1 MNTAIS
7 LKTVRKA
14 FDSLVAVDDVSLD
27 VHQGEIFGLLGPNGA
42 GKTTL
47 IRIIMDIIRPDA
59 GTVEVLGHHLA
70 DDDKRRIGY
79 LPEERGLYT
88 RQRVLA
94 VLEYFACLKGL
105 DSPPARRSALAWLE
119 RLEMTDVKDKKVGEL
134 SKGNQQKIQLIS
146 ALVADPEIIVLDE
159 PFSGLDPIN
168 ARIVMTLIRELAAAG
183 KSILLSA
190 HQMGLV
196 ETLCQRVFMINK
208 GRRVLYGDLDEIK
221 RHYSDNAVVV
231 QATADYS
238 RCHLIDR
245 HVPENGAMKVYLR
258 DGVRPHDFLAWLVEA
273 GAEVESFERATTPLE
288 EIFIRVVRES
298 GNPKSEPRNSKQ
310 SQNSKS

>member
-1 MNTAIS
+1 MSTTAIS
-7 LKTVRKA
+7 LTSVRKA

-70 DDDKRRIGY
+70 DEDKRRIGY

-88 RQRVLA
+88 RQRVSA

-105 DSPPARRSALAWLE
+105 DGPQARRNALAWLE
-119 RLEMTDVKDKKVGEL
+119 RLDMADVKDKKVGEL

-146 ALVADPEIIVLDE
+146 AVVADPEIIVLDE

-183 KSILLSA
+183 KTVLLSA

-245 HVPENGAMKVYLR
+245 HAPENGAMKVYLR
-258 DGVRPHDFLAWLVEA
+258 DGVRPHDFLAWLVET
-273 GAEVESFERATTPLE
+273 GSEVESFERATTPLE
-288 EIFIRVVRES
+288 EIFIRVVQE
-298 GNPKSEPRNSKQ
+298 GQ
-310 SQNSKS
+310 